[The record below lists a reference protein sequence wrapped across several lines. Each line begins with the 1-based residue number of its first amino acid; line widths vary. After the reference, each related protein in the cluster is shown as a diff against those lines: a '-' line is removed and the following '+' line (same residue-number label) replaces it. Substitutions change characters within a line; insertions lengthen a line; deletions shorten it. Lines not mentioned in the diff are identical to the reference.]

1 VLVVDASAIG
11 ALVFG
16 EQQAET
22 VAAQLGEHPLAAP
35 ALIWFELASIAL
47 KKIKAYPAERLH
59 ILRALTLARSMAI
72 RTTEVDQHEIIAL
85 AEQTGLTTYDSS
97 YLWLAR
103 KLGGELVTLD
113 QKLVRA
119 AAGKLQLVP

>member
-1 VLVVDASAIG
+1 MAVLVVDASAIG

-16 EQQAET
+16 EPPAET
-22 VAAQLGEHPLAAP
+22 VAEHLGEHPLAAP

-47 KKIKAYPAERLH
+47 KKIKAYPEERRH

-72 RTTEVDQHEIIAL
+72 RITEVDHQAIIAL
-85 AEQTGLTTYDSS
+85 SERIGLTTYDAS

-103 KLGGELVTLD
+103 ELGGELVTLD
-113 QKLVRA
+113 QKLAQV
-119 AAGKLQLVP
+119 AAGKF